1 MSIGDNGLK
10 ALAVG
15 LLRNSHLKKLN
26 LSENTA
32 ITSVGLRSLKQY
44 FRSPTCA
51 LKTLIIKSVNIGDEG
66 ACALAD
72 ALGRNKSLKRLSFC
86 NRGITSKGMKA
97 FLKLICDSSSPN
109 SIYLSNHTICSLSTF
124 GDESEIQKNI
134 TTWLGM
140 NRRCDARN
148 AAKSKIM
155 HFFPD
160 LDMVPL
166 FQWNLK
172 FLPLVKSW
180 FDTVASP
187 NDDFVASIRNR
198 ELSTLYK
205 FVAGLPLLVADG
217 FQHYLT
223 QQLQRIRAKTSELEE
238 EERCLM
244 QV

>member
-1 MSIGDNGLK
+1 M
-10 ALAVG
+10 
-15 LLRNSHLKKLN
+15 
-26 LSENTA
+26 
-32 ITSVGLRSLKQY
+32 GLRSLKQY

-66 ACALAD
+66 ACALTD
-72 ALGRNKSLKRLSFC
+72 ALGLNKSLKRLSFC

-124 GDESEIQKNI
+124 GDESEVQKNI

-187 NDDFVASIRNR
+187 NDDFAASIRNR
-198 ELSTLYK
+198 ELSTVYK
-205 FVAGLPLLVADG
+205 FVRGLPLLVADD

-223 QQLQRIRAKTSELEE
+223 QQLQRIRAKMSGLEE